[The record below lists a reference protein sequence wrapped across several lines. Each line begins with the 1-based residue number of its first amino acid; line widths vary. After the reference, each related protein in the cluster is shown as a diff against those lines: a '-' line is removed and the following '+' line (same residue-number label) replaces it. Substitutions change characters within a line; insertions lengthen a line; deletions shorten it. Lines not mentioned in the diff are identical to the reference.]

1 MPQSFPHPALTRPR
15 GWQLL
20 VRRKSKQGA
29 SQIEYQRLPRL
40 LLLGVVVLI
49 GGAQI
54 VSCGAGKP
62 WSVRMAESFM
72 RRNPDSIFYAG
83 DPKSGRW
90 TYEQGVMLEAMHQ
103 MYDATGQDSYLG
115 YIRRNLDRYIS
126 ADGRI
131 QSYEYETFNLDNIPT
146 GRQLLTLYRKTGE
159 AKYRT
164 AADTLRKQLKN
175 QPRTNEGGFWHK
187 KIYPYQ
193 MWLDGLYM
201 AEPFYAEYARVF
213 NEPSAFTDIANQ
225 ILFVEKHTRDP
236 NTGLLYHAWDESRQQ
251 RWANPESGQSPHFW
265 GRAIGWYAMALV
277 DVLDSFPGDHPKR
290 PDIIAVL
297 RRLAEALSKFR
308 DHDTGLWYQVIDKA
322 GREGNYLEAS
332 ASCMFIYALA
342 KGANKGYL
350 DPEYFAMAEQSFKGV
365 IKYLVTEDNEGLV
378 SLHHTCQ
385 GAGLGG
391 SPYRDGSYAYYVGER
406 QRTNDFKGVGPFI
419 FAALQVEHPTR
430 GEESRKSAR

>member
-1 MPQSFPHPALTRPR
+1 
-15 GWQLL
+15 
-20 VRRKSKQGA
+20 
-29 SQIEYQRLPRL
+29 
-40 LLLGVVVLI
+40 
-49 GGAQI
+49 
-54 VSCGAGKP
+54 
-62 WSVRMAESFM
+62 MAESFM
-72 RRNPDSIFYAG
+72 HRNPDSIFYAG

-103 MYDATGQDSYLG
+103 MYVATGQDTYLS
-115 YIRRNLDRYIS
+115 YIRGNLERFIRS
-126 ADGRI
+126 DGRI
-131 QSYEYETFNLDNIPT
+131 QTYEFETFNLDNIPT

-159 AKYRT
+159 MKYRI

-187 KIYPYQ
+187 RIYPYQ

-201 AEPFYAEYARVF
+201 AEPFYAEYASMF
-213 NEPSAFTDIANQ
+213 NEPVAFDDIANQ
-225 ILFVEKHTRDP
+225 FLFVEKHTRDP

-277 DVLDSFPGDHPKR
+277 DVLDFFPIHHPKR
-290 PDIIAVL
+290 ADLLAAL
-297 RRLAEALSKFR
+297 RRLAGAVSKLR
-308 DHDTGLWYQVIDKA
+308 EPDSGLWYQVMDRG

-332 ASCMFIYALA
+332 ASCMFIYAFA

-350 DPEYFAMAEQSFKGV
+350 EPEYFAMAEQSFKGV
-365 IKYLVTEDNEGLV
+365 IKNLVTEDGDGLV

-391 SPYRDGSYAYYVGER
+391 NPYRDGSYAYYIGER

-419 FAALQVEHPTR
+419 FAALQLEHRAR
-430 GEESRKSAR
+430 GDESSKSHQ